1 MTLESQHTCNDFVNA
16 THFDLWLHIFFER
29 ETCNSLIREKDYNRG
44 QETNRLIPGQIEQDM
59 INRVG

>member
-1 MTLESQHTCNDFVNA
+1 MDFKKKLMTLKQGLKYF
-16 THFDLWLHIFFER
+16 FFFFER

>member
-1 MTLESQHTCNDFVNA
+1 MPKILF
-16 THFDLWLHIFFER
+16 FFER

>member
-1 MTLESQHTCNDFVNA
+1 MDFKKKLMTLKQGLKYF
-16 THFDLWLHIFFER
+16 FFFFFER

>member
-1 MTLESQHTCNDFVNA
+1 MDFKKKLMTLKQGLKYF
-16 THFDLWLHIFFER
+16 FFFFFFER